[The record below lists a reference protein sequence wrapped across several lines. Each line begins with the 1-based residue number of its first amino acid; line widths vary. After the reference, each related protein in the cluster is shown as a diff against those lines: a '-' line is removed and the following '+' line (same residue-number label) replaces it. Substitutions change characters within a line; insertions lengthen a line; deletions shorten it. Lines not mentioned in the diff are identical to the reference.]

1 MIKNNQIY
9 DQILGGHLIEMSPK
23 SGKIW
28 LNKMTKE
35 FNFKKI
41 IRKLKVKMK
50 IKNRLIK
57 SLQEVDV
64 SIKN

>member
-1 MIKNNQIY
+1 MIANNKTSDKIS
-9 DQILGGHLIEMSPK
+9 GGHFSEMSRK

-35 FNFKKI
+35 FNFKKM

-50 IKNRLIK
+50 IKSRIIE

>member
-9 DQILGGHLIEMSPK
+9 DQISGGHLIEMSPK

-35 FNFKKI
+35 FNF
-41 IRKLKVKMK
+41 
-50 IKNRLIK
+50 
-57 SLQEVDV
+57 
-64 SIKN
+64 

>member
-1 MIKNNQIY
+1 MITNNQIY
-9 DQILGGHLIEMSPK
+9 DQISGGHLIEMSPK

-50 IKNRLIK
+50 IKNRLIE